1 MSESDLAAILLTL
14 KLATV
19 TTLILLIVC
28 LPYAW
33 WLSRTRFIG
42 KPVLEALTALPLVL
56 PPTVLGFYFL
66 IFFNPNSV
74 IGGFVFTLTD
84 TQLTFSFTGL
94 VVASLIYSLPFMV
107 QPLQV
112 AFSNV
117 SQRSIET
124 AASLGLNRAC
134 QFVWIAIPQSLR
146 GVFSAIVLTFA
157 HTVGEFG
164 VVLMVGGNIPGET
177 RVVSIAIYEHVEV
190 IAYDQAHLLAAVLL
204 VFSFAMLVTVY
215 LINRQLPLNRF

>member
-1 MSESDLAAILLTL
+1 MNPDDVSAIWITLQLAATTTAILL
-14 KLATV
+14 
-19 TTLILLIVC
+19 ILC

-33 WLSRTRFIG
+33 WLARTRFFG
-42 KPVLEALTALPLVL
+42 KPILEALTALPLVL

-66 IFFNPNSV
+66 IFFNPNTL
-74 IGGFVFTLTD
+74 IGGWIVTLTGS
-84 TQLTFSFTGL
+84 QLTFSFSGL

-112 AFSNV
+112 AFTSV
-117 SQRSIET
+117 SQRNLEM
-124 AASLGLNRAC
+124 AANLGLNKFN
-134 QFVWIAIPQSLR
+134 QFLWVGLPMSIR
-146 GVFSAIVLTFA
+146 GMLSAIVLTFA

-190 IAYDQAHLLAAVLL
+190 IAYQDAHILAAFLL
-204 VFSFAMLVTVY
+204 LFSFVALISVF
-215 LINRQLPLNRF
+215 LINRYLPINRF